1 MKRGAVMEEISLR
14 EIIEVIWKGK
24 WIIAIITIAA
34 VILAGIGTYIM
45 LPGTQS
51 IVAVIELNYPG
62 IEMGVNPDGSK
73 FDIRLLKSP
82 YVIERALEETELD
95 ATGIKTDEV
104 RRNIDITSIIPNDV
118 TQKAE
123 AAIKQGKDYVYY
135 PSEFKI
141 TYKVNKAFSY
151 NQGIAL
157 VETII
162 DEYQKYFYSL
172 YSGVEVI
179 ENTVGRLDYNEYD
192 YYDIVQVIT
201 MQIEGIQEF
210 LLTKTEE
217 DNSFRSGKTGHT
229 FADLNR
235 SFDILK
241 TVDTSKLES
250 LVNAN
255 TLTKDRYALIKDY
268 EYKVKRMELEQAKK
282 NSEAEEARN
291 LMDRFKKE
299 DFVLI
304 PDSQGN
310 ELRTENPQSYY
321 NTLAETAITASVE
334 AASLK
339 HEIDYYKNEIARL
352 VAVTESA
359 NTQLIEE
366 ANQMIDA
373 IKIKIETLVNA
384 TNKTIEDYYAYRFGT
399 SIRQITP
406 AQVVTGMNVILNL
419 AIAAVIGLMIGVFVV
434 FMRHYWRSTEAAPEK
449 RENGN
454 MGDIPQQE

>member
-1 MKRGAVMEEISLR
+1 MEEISLR
-14 EIIEVIWKGK
+14 EIIEVVWKGK
-24 WIIAIITIAA
+24 WLIALITIAA
-34 VILAGIGTYIM
+34 LILTGIGTYIM

-51 IVAVIELNYPG
+51 VVAVIELNYPG

-73 FDIRLLKSP
+73 FDIRQLKSP
-82 YVIERALEETELD
+82 YVIENALEETELD
-95 ATGIKTDEV
+95 ATGIKPDQV

-123 AAIKQGKDYVYY
+123 AAIKQGKDYAYY

-172 YSGVEVI
+172 YSGIEVI
-179 ENTVGRLDYNEYD
+179 ENTIGQIDYNEYD
-192 YYDIVQVIT
+192 YYDVVQVIT
-201 MQIEGIQEF
+201 TQIDGIQEF
-210 LLTKTEE
+210 LLTKAEE
-217 DNSFRSGKTGHT
+217 DISFRSTKTGYT

-250 LVNAN
+250 HVNAN
-255 TLTKDRYALIKDY
+255 TLTKDRHNLIKDY

-282 NSEAEEARN
+282 NSEAEEARR
-291 LMDRFKKE
+291 LMDQFKKE

-321 NTLAETAITASVE
+321 NILAETAITASVE

-339 HEIDYYKNEIARL
+339 HEIEYYKNEIARL
-352 VAVTESA
+352 VAVTEA
-359 NTQLIEE
+359 NNTQLIEE
-366 ANQMIDA
+366 ANGMIDA
-373 IKIKIETLVNA
+373 IKIKIETLINA
-384 TNKTIEDYYAYRFGT
+384 TNKTIEDYYAYRFGA
-399 SIRQITP
+399 SIRQVTP
-406 AQVVTGMNVILNL
+406 AQMVTGMNVLLNL

-434 FMRHYWRSTEAAPEK
+434 FMRHYWKSTEK
-449 RENGN
+449 ENGN
-454 MGDIPQQE
+454 MEDIPQQE